1 MNKERCAKNKRMA
14 CELTDEDGCVI
25 GRAYA
30 YSSKDNDKFMEYA
43 WNTNDACYGIG
54 GTFHFDENGLGE
66 DE

>member
-1 MNKERCAKNKRMA
+1 MIKETSSRNHRLS
-14 CELTDEDGCVI
+14 CELTDEDGCII

-30 YSSKDNDKFMEYA
+30 YSCKDNDKFMEYA
-43 WNTNDACYGIG
+43 WNTNDACYGVS